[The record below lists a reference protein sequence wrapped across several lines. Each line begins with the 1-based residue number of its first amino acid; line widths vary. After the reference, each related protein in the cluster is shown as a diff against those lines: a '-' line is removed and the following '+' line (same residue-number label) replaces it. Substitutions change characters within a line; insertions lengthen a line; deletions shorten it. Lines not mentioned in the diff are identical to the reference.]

1 MIASRR
7 YRSRIPSALFNRAYP
22 MKETA
27 CSIQISS
34 LEKVERTYTT
44 VVRRDV
50 DNFKVNNKSIQHSV
64 KMMSTGKGA
73 GALPV
78 GDVLLA
84 PTTVELLNRALK
96 AYPNNHLFGTR
107 NGDRF
112 DWITYAEFGKLVSET
127 RKVLHHNGVGVND
140 KVALISNNRVE
151 WATFMY
157 ATQSLGGQIVPM

>member
-27 CSIQISS
+27 CSIQIGS

-44 VVRRDV
+44 VVRRDA
-50 DNFKVNNKSIQHSV
+50 DNFKVKNKSIQYSV
-64 KMMSTGKGA
+64 KMSTGA
-73 GALPV
+73 GAGVVPV
-78 GDVLLA
+78 GSVLLA
-84 PTTVELLNRALK
+84 PTTVELLNRALN

-112 DWITYAEFGKLVSET
+112 DWITYAEFGKLVAET
-127 RKVLHHNGVGVND
+127 RKVLHHHGIGVND